1 VAQLKALLF
10 DVDGTMAETERDGHR
25 VAFNCAFKELGL
37 DWEWDDALYGQLL
50 TITGG
55 KERLRYYLDSFNTD
69 FEYGGDLDA
78 LIKDLHARKTKHYV
92 AQLENSALSLR
103 PGIERLILEAKSAGL
118 RLAIVTTTTP
128 ANVTALVSNTLGKEA
143 LDWFECIAAGD
154 VVPAKKPAP
163 DIYDYCLAQMNLDAA
178 ECIVFEDSGNGVK
191 SSLAANLPTVV
202 TQNGYTAEDDFSG
215 ALIVLDHLGEP
226 ALPCNVIVGESLGAP
241 YVSVAVLQDLHQ
253 KVS

>member
-1 VAQLKALLF
+1 MAELKALLF

-25 VAFNCAFKELGL
+25 VAFNCAFKDIGL

-55 KERLRYYLDSFNTD
+55 KERLRYYLNEFNTD
-69 FEYGGDLDA
+69 FEYKGDIDA
-78 LIKDLHARKTKHYV
+78 LIKDLHARKTQHYV
-92 AQLENSALSLR
+92 AQLENNTLSLR
-103 PGIERLILEAKSAGL
+103 PGIERLILEAKAAGL

-128 ANVTALVSNTLGKEA
+128 ANVTALVSNTLGRDA
-143 LDWFECIAAGD
+143 LGWFECIAAGD

-163 DIYDYCLAQMNLDAA
+163 DIYDYCLIEMKLNAS

-202 TQNGYTAEDDFSG
+202 TQNNYTAEDDFSG
-215 ALIVLDHLGEP
+215 ALTVLDHLGEP
-226 ALPCNVIVGESLGAP
+226 NQPCQVISGESINAEF
-241 YVSVAVLQDLHQ
+241 VTVAVLKDLHQ
-253 KVS
+253 KAT